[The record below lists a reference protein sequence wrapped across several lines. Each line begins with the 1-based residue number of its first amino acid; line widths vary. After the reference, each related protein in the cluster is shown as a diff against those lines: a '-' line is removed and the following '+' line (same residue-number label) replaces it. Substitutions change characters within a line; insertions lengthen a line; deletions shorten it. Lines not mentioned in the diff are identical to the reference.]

1 VEAGTNRSAQ
11 DWFRLMIDMGLTPGL
26 KALGF
31 TASGR
36 RFRMQIDHHWAE
48 ITIVESQSLVSGC
61 VRFTLKL
68 RVLYRDEWA
77 EQLRV
82 RPYYPQSPTRDAMQ
96 TGWEATIGELVTV
109 GGHPIEDLW
118 WELEVG
124 QAFDSLT
131 DEVLTTLR
139 TFGLPAISH
148 RIRAAG

>member
-1 VEAGTNRSAQ
+1 MEAGTNRSAQ

-31 TASGR
+31 TATGR
-36 RFRMQIDHHWAE
+36 RFRMPLDRHWAE
-48 ITIVESQSLVSGC
+48 VAIIESQSVVSTC
-61 VRFTLKL
+61 VRFTLRL

-82 RPYYPQSPTRDAMQ
+82 RPYYPQSPARDPLQ
-96 TGWEATIGELVTV
+96 PGWEATIGELVTV
-109 GGHPIEDLW
+109 GGYPIDDLW
-118 WELEVG
+118 WELETG
-124 QAFDSLT
+124 QPFDTLT

-139 TFGLPAISH
+139 TFGLPAIH